1 MTIDRTMAM
10 RWMDAAIEQAE
21 KGWSEGG
28 IPIGSVLARAD
39 GTIVARGHNQ
49 RVQSGDPILHA
60 VLRRDGLSLGD
71 LEAAIAGARARLAD
85 DPAAHDGSSSLS
97 Q

>member
-1 MTIDRTMAM
+1 MTGEPALG
-10 RWMDAAIEQAE
+10 E
-21 KGWSEGG
+21 
-28 IPIGSVLARAD
+28 LL
-39 GTIVARGHNQ
+39 
-49 RVQSGDPILHA
+49 GDPILHA

>member
-1 MTIDRTMAM
+1 MTAHAPAPHRMTGEPALG
-10 RWMDAAIEQAE
+10 E
-21 KGWSEGG
+21 
-28 IPIGSVLARAD
+28 LL
-39 GTIVARGHNQ
+39 
-49 RVQSGDPILHA
+49 GDPILHA

>member
-1 MTIDRTMAM
+1 
-10 RWMDAAIEQAE
+10 MDADLVFADRSDAE
-21 KGWSEGG
+21 PQLDEL
-28 IPIGSVLARAD
+28 LA
-39 GTIVARGHNQ
+39 
-49 RVQSGDPILHA
+49 DPVLHA

-85 DPAAHDGSSSLS
+85 AGRGQEGSSSLS